1 MSEYSH
7 CSICGGSFIGIGNV
21 CPGCEDALSRE
32 PLEIRPIE
40 LKTRRNSADEAARS
54 AKADALAPVSPL
66 ALAGQIDFQHKGVQ
80 HEQRK

>member
-32 PLEIRPIE
+32 PLDIRPIE
-40 LKTRRNSADEAARS
+40 RKIRKNSVDEADRLHDYS
-54 AKADALAPVSPL
+54 SLTLQLELVEEVTK
-66 ALAGQIDFQHKGVQ
+66 
-80 HEQRK
+80 